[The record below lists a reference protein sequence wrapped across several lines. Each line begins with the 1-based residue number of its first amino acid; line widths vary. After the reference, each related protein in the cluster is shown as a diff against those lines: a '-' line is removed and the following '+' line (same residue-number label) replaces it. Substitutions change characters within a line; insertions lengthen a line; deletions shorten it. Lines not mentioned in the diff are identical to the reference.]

1 MFNFDFLDTRSLYSL
16 HPIALWFIMSDEEL
30 MFQMDDVDTGE
41 DRRILSDA
49 YDRWSA
55 PRRALIEA
63 RREIADQ
70 RAVMT
75 AQAKII
81 SLLWATPHT
90 DDIVADYSSLR
101 ALFPMQTTDKMIFS
115 SD

>member
-1 MFNFDFLDTRSLYSL
+1 
-16 HPIALWFIMSDEEL
+16 MSGEEL

-49 YDRWSA
+49 YARWSA
-55 PRRALIEA
+55 LRRELIEA
-63 RREIADQ
+63 RREIAEQ

-75 AQAKII
+75 AHAKII
-81 SLLWATPHT
+81 SKHRPTPHT

-101 ALFPMQTTDKMIFS
+101 ALFPMCT